1 MISRVFWENVAGE
14 WKKADDGI
22 MIPDIDTGG
31 AESIDTD
38 EVSFDD
44 LSGIDIDDIL
54 ADFDI

>member
-1 MISRVFWENVAGE
+1 MIDKAFWEKVSAE
-14 WKKADDGI
+14 WKKADDGVK
-22 MIPDIDTGG
+22 IPDIDMGG